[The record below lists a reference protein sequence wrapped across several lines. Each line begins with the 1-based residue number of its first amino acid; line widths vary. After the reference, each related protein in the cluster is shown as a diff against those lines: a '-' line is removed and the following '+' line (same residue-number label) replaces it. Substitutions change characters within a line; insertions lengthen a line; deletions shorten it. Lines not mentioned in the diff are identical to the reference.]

1 LSINEVCSIFYHPF
15 RGRSIK
21 PYKTTGLFEF
31 RLDQTKDFFNGKRDA
46 INLDY
51 FDL

>member
-15 RGRSIK
+15 SGQFLK
-21 PYKTTGLFEF
+21 PYYTIELFEF
-31 RLDQTKDFFNGKRDA
+31 RVDQTKNFFNGKRDA